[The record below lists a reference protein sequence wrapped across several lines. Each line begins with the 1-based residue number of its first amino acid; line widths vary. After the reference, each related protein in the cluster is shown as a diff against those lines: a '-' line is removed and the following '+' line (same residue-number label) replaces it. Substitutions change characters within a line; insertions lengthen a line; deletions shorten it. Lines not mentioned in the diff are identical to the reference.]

1 MKVIDKNFNVS
12 LAYCQ
17 SVWVNKEGKVIKKTL
32 SSGGQESMIQS
43 ALLSGLCFWEMV

>member
-1 MKVIDKNFNVS
+1 MKVIDKNLNVS

-32 SSGGQESMIQS
+32 SSGGGKN
-43 ALLSGLCFWEMV
+43 L